1 MEEKKELNQLNKEDL
16 NKVSGGTG
24 NEVLDRPF
32 NRPFNRPDID
42 KGKVTLDQKRPE
54 FDRPD
59 ID

>member
-24 NEVLDRPF
+24 NEEF